1 MILSGESSAKEADGR
16 NPHESCSRRKVPC
29 GLSGIT
35 VSTCHGERSPN
46 DPAQPG
52 PPACAVFACCG
63 GRSGRVRASRT
74 IPTMHPLPC
83 RAREFYRGPCLWK
96 ARPRRPYGPTP
107 QPAIRLRSSGQTL
120 KSGPDTCLVSPNKER
135 MRSRIPSFPR
145 KEQKGWTL
153 SGSIDL
159 KSMTFERP
167 C

>member
-35 VSTCHGERSPN
+35 VSTCYGERSPN

-83 RAREFYRGPCLWK
+83 RAREFYRGPCLWVSSAVK
-96 ARPRRPYGPTP
+96 GELSAVEPALRAVEGCGTRNFLCALRCFSFQQAKTGLAGSSCARACG
-107 QPAIRLRSSGQTL
+107 A
-120 KSGPDTCLVSPNKER
+120 
-135 MRSRIPSFPR
+135 R
-145 KEQKGWTL
+145 K
-153 SGSIDL
+153 
-159 KSMTFERP
+159 
-167 C
+167 